1 MTGNNLLSVE
11 DVVVDLPTPR
21 GNLRAVDH
29 VDLTVGAGQ
38 TLGVV
43 GESGCGKTML
53 SRAILQLLP
62 KKAKLSGRVMFDGQD
77 LLQLHPEKLRKLR
90 GRSLAVVF
98 QDPMTSLNPVL
109 TIGTQLIETLQEHL
123 ELDDATATRRS
134 VELLAAVGI
143 PAPEQRLAQYPHQLS
158 GGMRQRV
165 AIAIALSCEP
175 KLLIADEPT
184 TALDV
189 TIQAQILELLT
200 QLRREHGMSLVL
212 ITHDLGVVAEMA
224 DRVIVQYAGRQVET
238 QRADSLFIHPHHP
251 YTAALLEALP
261 DRAPRQRLTAIPGV
275 VPGQWDRRG
284 GCVFA
289 PRCAFANELCRNVE
303 PAHADA
309 TLGRALCH
317 TPLLDGVPTALSKEA
332 AA

>member
-1 MTGNNLLSVE
+1 VTEPALLSIE
-11 DVVVDLPTPR
+11 DVSVDLPTPR

-29 VDLTVGAGQ
+29 VDLTIGAGR
-38 TLGVV
+38 TLGIV

-77 LLQLHPEKLRKLR
+77 LVRLAPERLRKLR

-123 ELDDATATRRS
+123 ELDGSAARKRS

-143 PAPEQRLAQYPHQLS
+143 AAPEQRLMQYPHQLS

-175 KLLIADEPT
+175 KLSTSHPLRAIRFSTCKILSLNMRSAARRFTPCRASACRLRAAKRLGWSENPAAANPPWAARCCSCASRSRDAFCS
-184 TALDV
+184 TAM
-189 TIQAQILELLT
+189 TSQQC
-200 QLRREHGMSLVL
+200 
-212 ITHDLGVVAEMA
+212 
-224 DRVIVQYAGRQVET
+224 
-238 QRADSLFIHPHHP
+238 RARPCGECD
-251 YTAALLEALP
+251 
-261 DRAPRQRLTAIPGV
+261 
-275 VPGQWDRRG
+275 G
-284 GCVFA
+284 GC
-289 PRCAFANELCRNVE
+289 
-303 PAHADA
+303 
-309 TLGRALCH
+309 
-317 TPLLDGVPTALSKEA
+317 S
-332 AA
+332 

>member
-1 MTGNNLLSVE
+1 MNGNNLLSVE

-29 VDLTVGAGQ
+29 VDLTVGAGR
-38 TLGVV
+38 TLGIV

-53 SRAILQLLP
+53 SRAVLQLLP

-77 LLQLHPEKLRKLR
+77 LLQLPPEKLRKLR

-123 ELDDATATRRS
+123 ELDDAAATRRS

-165 AIAIALSCEP
+165 AIAIATRWRMPPES
-175 KLLIADEPT
+175 
-184 TALDV
+184 
-189 TIQAQILELLT
+189 
-200 QLRREHGMSLVL
+200 
-212 ITHDLGVVAEMA
+212 
-224 DRVIVQYAGRQVET
+224 
-238 QRADSLFIHPHHP
+238 
-251 YTAALLEALP
+251 
-261 DRAPRQRLTAIPGV
+261 
-275 VPGQWDRRG
+275 
-284 GCVFA
+284 
-289 PRCAFANELCRNVE
+289 
-303 PAHADA
+303 
-309 TLGRALCH
+309 
-317 TPLLDGVPTALSKEA
+317 
-332 AA
+332 

>member
-1 MTGNNLLSVE
+1 VTGNNLLSVE

-21 GNLRAVDH
+21 GNLRAVDRIN
-29 VDLTVGAGQ
+29 LTVGAGQ

-62 KKAKLSGRVMFDGQD
+62 KKAKLSGRVMFDGKD
-77 LLQLHPEKLRKLR
+77 LLALSPEKLRKLR

-123 ELDDATATRRS
+123 ELDDAAATKRS

-158 GGMRQRV
+158 GGLRQRV
-165 AIAIALSCEP
+165 MIAMAIACGP

-189 TIQAQILELLT
+189 TIQAQILDLLARE
-200 QLRREHGMSLVL
+200 QRRRHMAMII
-212 ITHDLGVVAEMA
+212 ITHDLGVVAGRTDEVAVM
-224 DRVIVQYAGRQVET
+224 YAGRVVE
-238 QRADSLFIHPHHP
+238 RAPTPALFKKMRMP
-251 YTAALLEALP
+251 YTEALLAALPRLDA
-261 DRAPRQRLTAIPGV
+261 AP
-275 VPGQWDRRG
+275 
-284 GCVFA
+284 
-289 PRCAFANELCRNVE
+289 
-303 PAHADA
+303 
-309 TLGRALCH
+309 H
-317 TPLLDGVPTALSKEA
+317 TPLPAISGRPPDPTRPLPGCSFSPRCRYAVARCQAEKPALTEA
-332 AA
+332 ESREHLYACFHPIEAHAGAGA